1 MIFNPLILIT
11 VSETGKLMVT
21 LDPVLLTIGQLAWMN
36 YDSLLMSLRPLL
48 LEHSALPLERV
59 DQIVADAQADL
70 YYPEVRPNVCLH
82 IVYAI
87 KL

>member
-1 MIFNPLILIT
+1 
-11 VSETGKLMVT
+11 
-21 LDPVLLTIGQLAWMN
+21 VLLTIGQLAWMN
-36 YDSLLMSLRPLL
+36 YDSLLMALRPLL
-48 LEHSALPLERV
+48 LEHSTMPMERV

-82 IVYAI
+82 IVHAI